1 MFEILLKKEGLSL
14 FNSKND
20 IDKMI
25 WTFYNEFMF
34 EVRVEADFAA
44 AHFLKD
50 YNGKCENL
58 HGHNY
63 KVFAHVRGYV
73 LNEGGMLLD
82 FSKLKNALRSCCK
95 KIDHTNLNDFEVFE
109 QNPSA
114 ERIAVFIYEN
124 ILQEMKEN
132 GIDLSYSEGK
142 KEPFLY
148 AVDVFETE
156 TSRAR
161 YCSC

>member
-1 MFEILLKKEGLSL
+1 
-14 FNSKND
+14 
-20 IDKMI
+20 MI

-82 FSKLKNALRSCCK
+82 FSKLKNALRKCCK

-114 ERIAVFIYEN
+114 ERIAVFMYEN

-142 KEPFLY
+142 KEAFLY
-148 AVDVFETE
+148 AVHVFETE

>member
-1 MFEILLKKEGLSL
+1 
-14 FNSKND
+14 
-20 IDKMI
+20 
-25 WTFYNEFMF
+25 MF

-63 KVFAHVRGYV
+63 KVFAHVRGNN

-82 FSKLKNALRSCCK
+82 FSKLKDALRKTCK
-95 KIDHTNLNDFEVFE
+95 ILDHTNLNDFPFFN

-114 ERIAVFIYEN
+114 EKIALFIFEN
-124 ILQEMKEN
+124 IKKELN
-132 GIDLSYSEGK
+132 ESKDIQ

-161 YCSC
+161 YRPYL

>member
-1 MFEILLKKEGLSL
+1 
-14 FNSKND
+14 
-20 IDKMI
+20 
-25 WTFYNEFMF
+25 MF

-63 KVFAHVRGYV
+63 KVFAHVRGNN

-82 FSKLKNALRSCCK
+82 FSKLKDALRKTCK
-95 KIDHTNLNDFEVFE
+95 ILDHTNLNDFPFFN

-114 ERIAVFIYEN
+114 EKIALFIFEN
-124 ILQEMKEN
+124 IKKELN
-132 GIDLSYSEGK
+132 ESKDIQ

-148 AVDVFETE
+148 AVDVFDTE
-156 TSRAR
+156 SIRAR
-161 YCSC
+161 YCPYL

>member
-1 MFEILLKKEGLSL
+1 
-14 FNSKND
+14 
-20 IDKMI
+20 
-25 WTFYNEFMF
+25 MF

-63 KVFAHVRGYV
+63 KVFAHVRGNN

-82 FSKLKNALRSCCK
+82 FSKLKDALRKTCK
-95 KIDHTNLNDFEVFE
+95 ILDHTNLNDFPFFN

-114 ERIAVFIYEN
+114 EKIALFIFEN
-124 ILQEMKEN
+124 IKKELN
-132 GIDLSYSEGK
+132 ESKDIQ

-161 YCSC
+161 YIAE

>member
-1 MFEILLKKEGLSL
+1 
-14 FNSKND
+14 
-20 IDKMI
+20 
-25 WTFYNEFMF
+25 MF

-44 AHFLKD
+44 AHFLRD

-63 KVFAHVRGYV
+63 KVYAHVRGSE

-82 FSKLKNALRSCCK
+82 FTKLKAVLRNVCK
-95 KIDHTNLNDFEVFE
+95 KLDHTNLNDMEIFD

-114 ERIAVFIYEN
+114 ERIAKFIFDSIIAELKN
-124 ILQEMKEN
+124 EGQ
-132 GIDLSYSEGK
+132 DLSFEEGK
-142 KEPFLY
+142 TGPVLF
-148 AVDVFETE
+148 AVDVFETQ

-161 YCSC
+161 YSI